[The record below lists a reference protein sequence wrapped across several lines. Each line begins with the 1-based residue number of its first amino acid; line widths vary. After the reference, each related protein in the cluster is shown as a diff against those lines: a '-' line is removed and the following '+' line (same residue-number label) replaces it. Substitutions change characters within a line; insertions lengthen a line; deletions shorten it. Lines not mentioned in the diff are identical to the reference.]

1 MNCSPALKW
10 FVALLLPLTLAWKV
24 TVGHNDP
31 NESASEIVKFLRHQ
45 AFDVSLIGRAADSMP
60 IVRATSGS
68 CRLLV
73 LEVEPDGSSQEL
85 VRDLATATD
94 DVFIIFSGRVYT
106 QQPVL
111 LTVTNYL
118 WLKSLRKLGLVPRI
132 TPVIAAVASASCN
145 IEELP
150 WETFI

>member
-1 MNCSPALKW
+1 
-10 FVALLLPLTLAWKV
+10 
-24 TVGHNDP
+24 
-31 NESASEIVKFLRHQ
+31 
-45 AFDVSLIGRAADSMP
+45 MP
-60 IVRATSGS
+60 IVQATSGS

-73 LEVEPDGSSQEL
+73 VELEPDGSSQEL

-94 DVFIIFSGRVYT
+94 DVLIIFGGKVYT

-118 WLKSLRKLGLVPRI
+118 WLKSLGKLGLVPRI

-145 IEELP
+145 IEELL